1 MNERLLFLAEHS
13 DKKYMELN
21 LRSIIG
27 SLAREGENK
36 GFDMSVASMFLD
48 DVDVAA
54 GSSPKTQKTKVRFQ
68 YAGRKPIVTA
78 FSIALLAAA
87 GIGGWYANRHIG
99 NPGGQVVEG
108 LVVEKGKLEMQ
119 LKDTQTKLDAQKDYA
134 QLKAKLKEMEG
145 HEKSAVAK
153 AGELEDKLNKAL
165 VDVEHFQERA
175 KLLEAEKKQIAEAK
189 AGQLAKKYQSQIE
202 SRDKQIATLTN
213 KVGNMVPKANVDAM
227 KKGHEQKLAA
237 EVKKRHD
244 ESTSYEELVTSLRQR
259 LEEAKSKPA
268 EPDKFAELNKK
279 LEDAYSQRDKA
290 NNLVGNY
297 KSQLELADSDVK
309 RIRKEKTELKT
320 QFDTLEAKL
329 AEKDKMLAD
338 EKQKREEAEKAAK
351 VPPQVPVVQKPV
363 QQPKGKPKIP
373 KFFVEMP
380 KDEKPAEEEQ
390 KEKPEIPKFFIDM
403 P

>member
-1 MNERLLFLAEHS
+1 
-13 DKKYMELN
+13 
-21 LRSIIG
+21 
-27 SLAREGENK
+27 
-36 GFDMSVASMFLD
+36 
-48 DVDVAA
+48 
-54 GSSPKTQKTKVRFQ
+54 
-68 YAGRKPIVTA
+68 
-78 FSIALLAAA
+78 
-87 GIGGWYANRHIG
+87 
-99 NPGGQVVEG
+99 
-108 LVVEKGKLEMQ
+108 
-119 LKDTQTKLDAQKDYA
+119 
-134 QLKAKLKEMEG
+134 
-145 HEKSAVAK
+145 
-153 AGELEDKLNKAL
+153 
-165 VDVEHFQERA
+165 
-175 KLLEAEKKQIAEAK
+175 
-189 AGQLAKKYQSQIE
+189 
-202 SRDKQIATLTN
+202 
-213 KVGNMVPKANVDAM
+213 MVPKANVDAM